1 MRQVKWE
8 RPGPNPAAGSG
19 DQAQS
24 FVAVECT
31 MKLRILVVLSVLAF
45 VASSLATAAD
55 GECPVQSYD
64 EIAKAVHNAPSC
76 GASLAIFERCGSG
89 ATSDVTVG
97 EIVVGKCEAVFEG
110 KLSAARKR
118 AYDRAQTICEKKYI
132 KETGSMYRSFEA
144 FCYAK
149 AAANVAKQF
158 SKTSPA
164 IPAKK

>member
-1 MRQVKWE
+1 
-8 RPGPNPAAGSG
+8 
-19 DQAQS
+19 
-24 FVAVECT
+24 
-31 MKLRILVVLSVLAF
+31 MKLRILVALSV
-45 VASSLATAAD
+45 VALVAPSLATAAD

-64 EIAKAVHNAPSC
+64 IDEIAKAVHNAPSC
-76 GASLAIFERCGSG
+76 VASLAMFERCAMG

-97 EIVVGKCEAVFEG
+97 DIVVGKCEAVFEG
-110 KLSAARKR
+110 KLSAVQKR
-118 AYDRAQTICEKKYI
+118 AYGRAQTICEKKYI

-158 SKTSPA
+158 SNASPA